1 MAWQAYSKCC
11 YQASVNAESAFCAEC
26 GNPLLRCIGFAECSS
41 LVTPTQPCPVCVQPQ
56 LFINQGAITQA
67 RVGERLSIPMILRN
81 ASKVKRPIVVE
92 SIVKT
97 EGSSCE
103 PVALPWESIN
113 SECERSFTVETAP
126 LPQGGTYTF
135 GVIAMLSSRHKG
147 MEEHYAYAGSLRIT
161 VDGQDQHNII
171 NNINLEGATFGTGG
185 MVHAPVSTL
194 ATPTAAAQS
203 LRAPEAIPFD
213 RAERFELLQ
222 NLRGYADSALRV
234 PRDVAFS
241 FAGFPPN
248 DCPRNGATL
257 GAGGVLICGR
267 NGRRFDAQ
275 NNPTPSDLSLRVYD
289 PRTGQIE
296 EGPTFAI
303 SRHLFE
309 FLVLND
315 RLCIQ
320 ARGGSGVEH
329 NGRLLAPGEMSVV
342 RSGDTLFPLPG
353 RSEKLALKI
362 RFRPVTGL
370 VEEVEIVREPM
381 IRAARA

>member
-1 MAWQAYSKCC
+1 MDI
-11 YQASVNAESAFCAEC
+11 ESAFCAEC

-41 LVTPTQPCPVCVQPQ
+41 LVTPTQPCPVCIQPE
-56 LFINQGAITQA
+56 LFINKGAITQA

-81 ASKVKRPIVVE
+81 ASKVKHAIVVE

-103 PVALPWESIN
+103 PVALPWESVN
-113 SECERSFTVETAP
+113 SECERSFTVETTP

-135 GVIAMLSSRHKG
+135 GVIATLSSRHKG
-147 MEEHYAYAGSLRIT
+147 RVERYAYAGSVRVT
-161 VDGQDQHNII
+161 VDGQDRQNII

-194 ATPTAAAQS
+194 AAPTAAAQS
-203 LRAPEAIPFD
+203 LSAPEGIPFD

-222 NLRGYADSALRV
+222 NLRGYSDSGLRM

-241 FAGFPPN
+241 FAGFPSH
-248 DCPRNGATL
+248 DCPRNGATF
-257 GAGGVLICGR
+257 GAGGVLTCGR

-275 NNPTPSDLSLRVYD
+275 KNPTPSDLSLRVYD

-296 EGPTFAI
+296 EEPTFAI
-303 SRHLFE
+303 SRHLFDL
-309 FLVLND
+309 LVLND

-320 ARGGSGVEH
+320 ARGGSGLEH
-329 NGRLLAPGEMSVV
+329 NGRLLAPGEMTVV
-342 RSGDTLFPLPG
+342 RSGDRLVPLPG
-353 RSEKLALKI
+353 QSEKLALGI
-362 RFRPVTGL
+362 RFRPVTGIA
-370 VEEVEIVREPM
+370 EQVEIVREPM
-381 IRAARA
+381 IRAVQA